1 MALKSITVTKG
12 PVASGKSFGFR
23 VGPKRPGNPSA
34 GKIEVGDEPVK
45 IDLQTPQALRVNLEN
60 QVQEL
65 VVKKYLTKVS
75 AEDMPEQTQRASK

>member
-12 PVASGKSFGFR
+12 PVASGKTFGFR
-23 VGPKRPGNPSA
+23 IGQKRVGNPSA

-45 IDLQTPQALRVNLEN
+45 IDLQTPQALRVGLEN

-65 VVKKYLTKVS
+65 VVRKYLTKVS

>member
-12 PVASGKSFGFR
+12 PVASGRAFGFR
-23 VGPKRPGNPSA
+23 IGPKRPGNPSA

-45 IDLQTPQALRVNLEN
+45 IDLQTPQALRVGLEN

-65 VVKKYLTKVS
+65 VGRKYLTKVS
-75 AEDMPEQTQRASK
+75 AEDMPEQAQRASK

>member
-1 MALKSITVTKG
+1 MALKTITVTKG
-12 PVASGKSFGFR
+12 PVASGRAFGFR
-23 VGPKRPGNPSA
+23 IGPKRPGNPSA

-45 IDLQTPQALRVNLEN
+45 IDLQTPQALRVGLEN

-65 VVKKYLTKVS
+65 VVRRYLTKVS

>member
-12 PVASGKSFGFR
+12 PNASGKTFGFR
-23 VGPKRPGNPSA
+23 IGPKRVGNPSA
-34 GKIEVGDEPVK
+34 GKIEVGDEPIK
-45 IDLQTPQALRVNLEN
+45 IDLQSPQALRVGLEN

-65 VVKKYLTKVS
+65 VVRKYLTKVS